1 MLAFHPAEHGLQN
14 NQQVP
19 AIGTAEE
26 EVRRQVPVQEGELML
41 AEEEEEDDEEEQ
53 QQQGR
58 VPAHHDTITG
68 QPLHL
73 LAFVQQQGPQLEEDG
88 MQMDAVEDVQG
99 PTVVAIETEA
109 PISSPPSA
117 RTGPIEKE
125 DILVQ
130 EPVVPAITAAI
141 PLVEFRGSWLCS
153 TRVDDQLYYKHRQ
166 EIRK

>member
-41 AEEEEEDDEEEQ
+41 AEEEDDEEEEQ
-53 QQQGR
+53 QQEW
-58 VPAHHDTITG
+58 VPAHRDTITG

-73 LAFVQQQGPQLEEDG
+73 LAFVQQQEPQLEEDG
-88 MQMDAVEDVQG
+88 MQMDAVEDAQG
-99 PTVVAIETEA
+99 PTVVAVEA
-109 PISSPPSA
+109 GSPISSQPPA
-117 RTGPIEKE
+117 GTGPIEKE

-130 EPVVPAITAAI
+130 EPVVPAVTAAI
-141 PLVEFRGSWLCS
+141 PLVECRGSWLCS